1 MTRTKYF
8 FMATLGSIIVLGSA
22 YAFQHLGG
30 MAPCKMCLWQRWP
43 HGVAIIIGIV
53 AIITDKK
60 QLAWLGML
68 AALTTAALGL
78 YHAGV
83 ELTWWQG
90 PTTCTSGSIA
100 GLSTDQLLDQIMN
113 APVVRC
119 DEIAWSLWG
128 ISMAGWNAIASF
140 ALALMWV
147 KAAIAPKI

>member
-1 MTRTKYF
+1 MTRTQCF
-8 FMATLGSIIVLGSA
+8 FMATLGSIIVLGAA
-22 YAFQHLGG
+22 YGFQHLGG

-43 HGVAIIIGIV
+43 HGAAIIIGIA

-68 AALTTAALGL
+68 AVLTTSALGL

-83 ELTWWQG
+83 ELSWWQG

-147 KAAIAPKI
+147 KAGIAPKI